1 MSRLTGVPTTTAL
14 MLLMLLTPGIA
25 SAGQAAGAAPQARAA
40 ARTAPAAPRGYRY
53 EAGGRRDPFVSLLK
67 GGADGQRLTL
77 GARPQ
82 GLPGLAVSEV
92 VLKGTLAS
100 PTGFVGLL
108 QGVDNRTYIVRPG
121 DQLLDGR
128 IQAITATTMVIL
140 QRVEDSLAKTKER
153 EVRKSLRQADEV
165 R

>member
-1 MSRLTGVPTTTAL
+1 MTSRARLSTAAVPMLLAL
-14 MLLMLLTPGIA
+14 MA
-25 SAGQAAGAAPQARAA
+25 SPRAQAPQARPVPAVT
-40 ARTAPAAPRGYRY
+40 RVAPTPPRGYRY
-53 EAGGRRDPFVSLLK
+53 ESGGRRDPFVSLLK
-67 GGADGQRLTL
+67 GGTDGQRLTL
-77 GARPQ
+77 GARPA

-100 PTGFVGLL
+100 PSGFVGLL
-108 QGVDNRTYIVRPG
+108 QGVDNRTYIVRTG

-140 QRVEDSLAKTKER
+140 QRVEDPLAKTKER